1 MAGLF
6 DCIVVLGHSALEDD
20 AIMQERVR
28 RGVDLYKSGAAECII
43 MSGLWSFKR
52 KASPP
57 PRSEAAVMRD
67 FAMSLGVPKEAFLL
81 EDESTDTLSNAYF
94 TKVRFLA
101 PLGWRRICVVTSE
114 VHAERALWLFRKV
127 LGPAYAVEMRQAA
140 SASSET
146 ELQGGYERNARLLRQ
161 IQAVLEGVED
171 GENDAIAD
179 LLFTRHPGYVD
190 DPDAARDIEAALL

>member
-1 MAGLF
+1 MPEPF
-6 DCIVVLGHSALEDD
+6 DCIVVLGHSAREDD
-20 AIMQERVR
+20 TVMQARVR
-28 RGVDLYKSGAAECII
+28 KGVELYQGGAAACLI
-43 MSGLWSFKR
+43 MSGRWSFKL

-127 LGPAYAVEMRQAA
+127 LGPEYAVLRHEAP
-140 SASSET
+140 SSSSET
-146 ELQGGYERNARLLRQ
+146 ELREGYERNARLLRQ
-161 IQAVLEGVED
+161 IQAILEDVED
-171 GENDAIAD
+171 GDNDAIAD

-190 DPDAARDIEAALL
+190 DPDAAHDIEVALL